1 MRCPSRALKL
11 AVPLA
16 LALSTLAG
24 AGSPADSLAAT
35 PAPRAGGKSTRPVI
49 PPAEVKLT
57 PAVIGGPGV
66 QVAMP
71 PVGLSLEYPLMAEDL
86 GTGGCPPPAL
96 VSELQALGSPPLALA
111 GASQDMTVPAGAV
124 ASPANSW
131 ETSTLYSLPASFW
144 SQLHCLLSAAGDPLT
159 VGLNLKT
166 AEPSWAAAMVAGA
179 QSAATHGL
187 AFSLGNE
194 PDLYYL
200 PNYSSLD
207 KPQAGEE
214 SAAVNLYLQLAT
226 NLQQAVAGAP
236 VVGPE
241 LARPAHWQQA
251 LPRIIEA
258 LHEQTVGVHLYP
270 LSTCAT
276 PKAVTVGGLLS
287 AYAADAPHSLSWVV
301 ADANAARVPAI
312 ISEANSASC
321 GGEAGVSDSP
331 ASAVWAVRFVLTAL
345 KTGFQEVRFHFS
357 GDPYDPF
364 IVRGE
369 EVVSRPLDSALV
381 ALNQWL
387 PVGSALHTVA
397 GVRGLVATGVQ
408 ATAGKTLLILDNE
421 GEQAQQLVLRGA
433 HTVRIEVLTATRA
446 GLHTEEL
453 SSPTDRIKLLVQ
465 KNSVL
470 AVTP

>member
-1 MRCPSRALKL
+1 MLKL
-11 AVPLA
+11 AVL
-16 LALSTLAG
+16 LGLGLSFLGNA
-24 AGSPADSLAAT
+24 SPSDSLAAT
-35 PAPRAGGKSTRPVI
+35 PTPRTGGKSGRPVI

-57 PAVIGGPGV
+57 PAAIGGPGV
-66 QVAMP
+66 AVAMP
-71 PVGLSLEYPLMAEDL
+71 PVGLSLEYPLMAHDL
-86 GTGGCPPPAL
+86 GAGACPPPAL
-96 VSELQALGSPPLALA
+96 VSELLQLGSPPLALA
-111 GASQDMTVPAGAV
+111 GQSQDMTVPPGAIAG
-124 ASPANSW
+124 PANSW
-131 ETSTLYSLPASFW
+131 ETSTLYSLPAPFW

-159 VGLNLKT
+159 VGLDLKT
-166 AEPSWAAAMVAGA
+166 AEPSWAAQMVAGA

-207 KPQAGEE
+207 KPQAAEE
-214 SAAVNLYLQLAT
+214 SAAVNLYLQLAA
-226 NLQQAVAGAP
+226 NVQQAVAGAP

-241 LARPAHWQQA
+241 LARPSHWQHA
-251 LPRIIEA
+251 LPRIIEG

-270 LSTCAT
+270 LTTCAT

-301 ADANAARVPAI
+301 ADADAARVPAI

-331 ASAVWAVRFVLTAL
+331 ASAVWSVRFVLTAL

-387 PVGSALHTVA
+387 PVGSSLHTVS
-397 GVRGLVATGVQ
+397 GVRGLVATGVL
-408 ATAGKTLLILDNE
+408 APAGKTVLILDNE
-421 GEQAQQLVLRGA
+421 GKRAQPLVLRDA
-433 HTVRIEVLTATRA
+433 HTVHVEVLSATSA
-446 GLHTEEL
+446 GLHKEQL
-453 SSPTDRIKLLVQ
+453 SSPTGRIKLLVAR
-465 KNSVL
+465 NSVL
-470 AVTP
+470 AVSP